1 MNGSARIFP
10 VAIAETE
17 TMGPG
22 EDHYKKSNRA
32 MYVLPDEAEDAIE
45 LILKPYDNNPIL
57 FFDQIDGGRP
67 PLPWAFVCLDKEYR
81 IAEHVLST
89 RIKKA
94 DVGFIPYFRVPNPIP
109 ANFVP
114 GVGTLC
120 VMRKEAL
127 GKIADTSP
135 LWSACWEA
143 LADLPTHRKWVAF
156 LEPLPT
162 AWVQEASD
170 NG

>member
-89 RIKKA
+89 RIKKT
-94 DVGFIPYFRVPNPIP
+94 DVGFITYSRVPNPIP

-127 GKIADTSP
+127 EEIAETSP
-135 LWSACWEA
+135 LWSACWTA
-143 LADLPTHRKWVAF
+143 LADLSTNRKWVAF
-156 LEPLPT
+156 LEPLPK
-162 AWVQEASD
+162 AWVQEVSD
-170 NG
+170 R